1 MRRFLVTLG
10 ILFLLFMGVFT
21 VHRLDEMCYE
31 DKCWHQAVYVYV
43 DNPARF
49 ERCKRQLYFIALCWN
64 QGFWDHM
71 VYRYFIPREMKDSV
85 VDSFAESVR
94 VKEELESLSQ
104 KAKINDGK
112 KTKEY
117 FLN

>member
-1 MRRFLVTLG
+1 MTLG
-10 ILFLLFMGVFT
+10 ILFILFMGVFT

-31 DKCWHQAVYVYV
+31 DKCWHQAVYVYG

>member
-1 MRRFLVTLG
+1 
-10 ILFLLFMGVFT
+10 
-21 VHRLDEMCYE
+21 
-31 DKCWHQAVYVYV
+31 
-43 DNPARF
+43 
-49 ERCKRQLYFIALCWN
+49 
-64 QGFWDHM
+64 M

-104 KAKINDGK
+104 KAKISDGK